1 MTTTNHPPMD
11 TPMPEAAK
19 LPITVQEAKAVKSTL
34 CARIAMAL
42 QQFTADT
49 GLLVESIDVRQSRVN
64 GGEVRY
70 YVEAEVRL

>member
-1 MTTTNHPPMD
+1 MTKPT
-11 TPMPEAAK
+11 TPMSPS
-19 LPITVQEAKAVKSTL
+19 TVPEAKAAKSTL
-34 CARIAMAL
+34 CARIAMSL

-49 GLLVESIDVRQSRVN
+49 GLLIESIDVRQSRVN

>member
-1 MTTTNHPPMD
+1 MD
-11 TPMPEAAK
+11 TPIPTAAMS
-19 LPITVQEAKAVKSTL
+19 PGTVEEAKAAKATL
-34 CARIAMAL
+34 RARIAMTL

-49 GLLVESIDVRQSRVN
+49 GLLVESLDVTQLQVY